1 MIYHSVFD
9 ISERFPDALVGVIA
23 LAGAVA
29 VLVLGIHRSRRGALR
44 RTWWLWLAI
53 SAVLWLMFE
62 VHNTGGPL
70 GLLEGGVPA
79 AFAGALGLLAWKDLE
94 LPWSEQHH
102 PHFRAIAP
110 VAAAGLMLLTV
121 FEGAQQLSAFDLSR
135 QLAAGQATV
144 TTGTVKDAHGD
155 GGGYECF
162 AVGASKF
169 CYLDGPTSVGFH
181 QAASN
186 AGPIRDGL
194 RVRVNAIGDVI
205 VRLEIADGQ

>member
-1 MIYHSVFD
+1 MTYRTVFD
-9 ISERFPDALVGVIA
+9 ISERFPDALIGVIA

-29 VLVLGIHRSRRGALR
+29 ALVLGIRRSWRGALR

-70 GLLEGGVPA
+70 GLLEGVVFA
-79 AFAGALGLLAWKDLE
+79 AFAGVLGLLAWKNLE
-94 LPWSEQHH
+94 LKWSEEHH

-110 VAAAGLMLLTV
+110 IAAAGLMLLTAL
-121 FEGAQQLSAFDLSR
+121 EGAQQLSAFDLSR
-135 QLAAGQATV
+135 QLAAGQVTV
-144 TTGTVKDAHGD
+144 TTGTVQNAHGD

-162 AVGASKF
+162 TVGASKF
-169 CYLDGPTSVGFH
+169 CYLDGPTSIGFH

-186 AGPIRDGL
+186 AGPVHDGL
-194 RVRVNAIGDVI
+194 RVRVNSIGDVI